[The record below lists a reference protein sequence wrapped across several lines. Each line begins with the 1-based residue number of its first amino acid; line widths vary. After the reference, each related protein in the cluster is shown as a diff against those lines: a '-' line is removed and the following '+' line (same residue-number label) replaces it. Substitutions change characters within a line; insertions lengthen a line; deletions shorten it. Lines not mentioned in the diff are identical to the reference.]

1 MQITRLVK
9 KQEDGT
15 FEATLVLT
23 NEQTQFLVNFAIGLL
38 VQSGLATI
46 EEREVNGEDETL
58 ASPDQIVVPTPETIN

>member
-46 EEREVNGEDETL
+46 DERVVEEDETL